1 MGVMAAPPQ
10 PPNGISGGSVPSFV
24 PFCCIPDGRWVWL
37 WRGGRALCASTAP
50 YLALQIWTGSSTS
63 CESIQGGGGQGW
75 KLPAQSSPWGCYW
88 GGRGHCVA
96 LSPSMASQPAEDRAA
111 GDGQRADHPP
121 ALRGAHHP
129 GARPPRLPAPV
140 LRVRAD
146 EGKDP
151 PPPPSH
157 PPGLSTNFC
166 TLLHAEPCSLLP
178 LQKMLQCPYFFFD
191 VVYIHNGAEE
201 KEDETSWKVC
211 VERAGGDGAVPPP
224 PLYPHPVPLR
234 SCMPSSA
241 AWTPRAP
248 TTGTR

>member
-24 PFCCIPDGRWVWL
+24 PFCCIPGGRWVWL

-63 CESIQGGGGQGW
+63 CESIQRGGGGQGW

-140 LRVRAD
+140 LCVRAD

-151 PPPPSH
+151 PPPAPL
-157 PPGLSTNFC
+157 PPPWAEHQF
-166 TLLHAEPCSLLP
+166 LHAAAC
-178 LQKMLQCPYFFFD
+178 
-191 VVYIHNGAEE
+191 
-201 KEDETSWKVC
+201 
-211 VERAGGDGAVPPP
+211 GAVLASPPAEDAAVP
-224 PLYPHPVPLR
+224 LFLLRRRLYPQWGGGEGGRDQLEGMR
-234 SCMPSSA
+234 GKS
-241 AWTPRAP
+241 R
-248 TTGTR
+248 G